1 MADTKHMACAQTDIA
16 NAPGQLNESLLWS
29 EIEFWQEMIETRCDD
44 LPGPTVERM
53 QFALAL
59 AKRRL
64 AEIRDPARHDQPDG
78 VVTNPQTRSAQP

>member
-1 MADTKHMACAQTDIA
+1 MADTKHTACARTDIA
-16 NAPGQLNESLLWS
+16 NAPVRLNETLLWS
-29 EIEFWQEMIETRCDD
+29 EIEFWQEMIETRCED

-78 VVTNPQTRSAQP
+78 VVTTCQPRSAPS